1 MYELII
7 MPLFFYIRKIF
18 LHFIQLSDLLFN
30 FHPLFEQNIIMVCD
44 DYSKSDKANQAIRYK
59 R

>member
-1 MYELII
+1 
-7 MPLFFYIRKIF
+7 MPSFFFIRKIF